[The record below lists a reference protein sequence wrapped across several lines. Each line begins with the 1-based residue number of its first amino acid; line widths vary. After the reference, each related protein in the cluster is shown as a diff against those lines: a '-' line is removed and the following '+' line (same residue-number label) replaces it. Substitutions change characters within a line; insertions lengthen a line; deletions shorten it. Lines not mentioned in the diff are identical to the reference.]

1 MSIIETE
8 ICLTS
13 AKEEYMAKFVPFI
26 IRAEDAS
33 EVGVKIARMKK
44 ADAMQTERPPVWQTS
59 WRSDYIQDDAFEKYA
74 LKTAAGELVALA
86 AYEIQQS
93 DVMVHITYLESQ
105 PESNPAIVG
114 HSKKYNGIGR
124 VLIAYGI
131 KLSIDHECG
140 GTVTFEAKVP
150 ELAEHY
156 VRDYGACPL
165 PGFGG
170 APRYELSGEAAMN
183 VFITYLK

>member
-1 MSIIETE
+1 
-8 ICLTS
+8 
-13 AKEEYMAKFVPFI
+13 MAKFVPFI

-33 EVGVKIARMKK
+33 KVSVKITRMKK
-44 ADAMQTERPPVWQTS
+44 ADAMQTEKPPVWQTS
-59 WRSDYIQDDAFEKYA
+59 WMSDYIQDGAFEKYA

-86 AYEIQQS
+86 AYEIQES
-93 DVMVHITYLESQ
+93 DVMVHITYMESQ
-105 PESNPAIVG
+105 PKSNPTIVG
-114 HSKKYNGIGR
+114 RSKKYNGIGR

-156 VRDYGACPL
+156 VRDFGACPL
-165 PGFGG
+165 PSFGG

>member
-1 MSIIETE
+1 
-8 ICLTS
+8 
-13 AKEEYMAKFVPFI
+13 MAKFIPFI
-26 IRAEDAS
+26 LRTADDAQIP
-33 EVGVKIARMKK
+33 VKILRMKRS
-44 ADAMQTERPPVWQTS
+44 DAAQTEQEPVWQTS
-59 WRSDYIQDDAFEKYA
+59 WLSDYIQDPAFEKYA
-74 LKTAAGELVALA
+74 LKTADGELVALA
-86 AYEIQQS
+86 AYEIQER
-93 DVMVHITYLESQ
+93 DVMVHITYIESH
-105 PESNPAIVG
+105 PESNPTIVG
-114 HSKKYNGIGR
+114 RSKKYTGIGR

-165 PGFGG
+165 LSFGG

-183 VFITYLK
+183 LFVPYLK

>member
-1 MSIIETE
+1 
-8 ICLTS
+8 
-13 AKEEYMAKFVPFI
+13 MAKFVPFI
-26 IRAEDAS
+26 VQSVDGQKI
-33 EVGVKIARMKK
+33 GVKITRMKK
-44 ADAMQTERPPVWQTS
+44 SDAVQTGKEPAWQTNWTS
-59 WRSDYIQDDAFEKYA
+59 AYIQNPSFEKYA
-74 LKTAAGELVALA
+74 LKTNEGELVALA
-86 AYEIQQS
+86 AYEILER
-93 DVMVHITYLESQ
+93 DVMVHITYMESQ
-105 PESNPAIVG
+105 PESNPTIAG
-114 HSKKYNGIGR
+114 KARKYNGIGR

-165 PGFGG
+165 PSFGG

-183 VFITYLK
+183 VFVTYLK